1 MPRKK
6 PASRS
11 EPTPMDEG
19 AQILE
24 AAAKAGADYAMEQ
37 VDGEHFRDWVYDQ
50 MLEAERMRKA
60 DPSSVFPADTP
71 AGAKRAARN
80 MLQQLEWD
88 TKRQMDQRE
97 IIDLSGA
104 KGVFES
110 GSVSWVKDTYGIT
123 VHDVTSAFFDSFVE
137 TLNSPSA
144 REWLAEEVLT
154 RIQELRG
161 GSESTRVLESTT
173 PTEQQLVDYFIF
185 NAEDVDV
192 GTFSRAKTD
201 EVAAHFG
208 IDSEKAFRALGA
220 LARRGLL
227 KKTRDVMKRHRGKT
241 AVGYQ
246 WWEYGWKPGDLARYE
261 ASADSLREPAR
272 ARGHR
277 VADFST
283 LPEVIEHAGRQGGA
297 THVRVAGAGTTILYP
312 LDGGKYE
319 EAKVWRQGGYWHG
332 QAPGDRTIV
341 NRLPSGAQLIDDYLA
356 RGWQKTAETRRQRAA
371 PRRR

>member
-1 MPRKK
+1 MPSKK
-6 PASRS
+6 TTKRHRES
-11 EPTPMDEG
+11 TPMDEG

-37 VDGEHFRDWVYDQ
+37 VDGEHFRDWVDDQ

-60 DPSSVFPADTP
+60 DPDSVFPADTP

-97 IIDLSGA
+97 VLDLSGA

-110 GSVSWVKDTYGIT
+110 GSASWVKDTYGIT

-137 TLNSPSA
+137 TLNSLST
-144 REWLAEEVLT
+144 REWL
-154 RIQELRG
+154 
-161 GSESTRVLESTT
+161 
-173 PTEQQLVDYFIF
+173 
-185 NAEDVDV
+185 
-192 GTFSRAKTD
+192 TD
-201 EVAAHFG
+201 EILVKG
-208 IDSEKAFRALGA
+208 EEIRSVPKSRLGA
-220 LARRGLL
+220 
-227 KKTRDVMKRHRGKT
+227 
-241 AVGYQ
+241 
-246 WWEYGWKPGDLARYE
+246 
-261 ASADSLREPAR
+261 RE
-272 ARGHR
+272 RGHR

-297 THVRVAGAGTTILYP
+297 TYVRVAGAGTTILYP

-341 NRLPSGAQLIDDYLA
+341 NRLPIGAQLIDDYLA
-356 RGWQKTAETRRQRAA
+356 RGWQKTAEARRQNHHQTRAA